1 MTVFFDSPGLCHGSI
16 APPTL
21 APPGELCEKR
31 SVSLKES
38 VVRWSVSI
46 GRGKPY
52 CCACVMLHI
61 INSISKITD
70 MESLL
75 TFSQKRLVVANDF
88 ALRQEKSCLTGPLPE
103 EFTPLNLAPIHG
115 IGVLGIDKNG
125 RAPYRLSDFELDIIR
140 RAFASLLNGVLQNDA
155 VQIFQT

>member
-61 INSISKITD
+61 TNFISKITD
-70 MESLL
+70 IKKPSRHSAE
-75 TFSQKRLVVANDF
+75 TACCRDRFRVATREVLSHWSAAGRIYAFDF
-88 ALRQEKSCLTGPLPE
+88 GSPHPWYRSAWYRQEWQGTISALRPQ
-103 EFTPLNLAPIHG
+103 A
-115 IGVLGIDKNG
+115 
-125 RAPYRLSDFELDIIR
+125 
-140 RAFASLLNGVLQNDA
+140 
-155 VQIFQT
+155 